1 MHLVPISFNI
11 LKDLYLVR
19 LVLIIYN
26 QTNMEYGWNID
37 TDESFTFGS
46 LSREFYYA
54 NLLIDE
60 IISENVREV
69 RRLLKFHQARA
80 DLVVPERGAAAL
92 HVLAGLEAEDFAA
105 AVTQRVL
112 RRTRADPDVRSEEG
126 LTPTH
131 VAATYGRCRVLEVRY
146 LRLSS
151 YYNRNGMGLT
161 ELVFNW
167 SYDCNDT
174 FFC

>member
-1 MHLVPISFNI
+1 
-11 LKDLYLVR
+11 
-19 LVLIIYN
+19 
-26 QTNMEYGWNID
+26 MEYGWNID
-37 TDESFTFGS
+37 TDDSFTFGS

-151 YYNRNGMGLT
+151 YYRPNRNRMGLT

-167 SYDCNDT
+167 SYSYMIVMTHFSAESDRFYSTLKRNKKSFSCW
-174 FFC
+174 

>member
-1 MHLVPISFNI
+1 
-11 LKDLYLVR
+11 
-19 LVLIIYN
+19 
-26 QTNMEYGWNID
+26 MEYGWKID
-37 TDESFTFGS
+37 EDESFTFGS

-126 LTPTH
+126 LTPAH

-146 LRLSS
+146 VLIEMG
-151 YYNRNGMGLT
+151 NGTVSLFVYHSIT
-161 ELVFNW
+161 QN
-167 SYDCNDT
+167 
-174 FFC
+174 